1 MKFLFIIQLIIIYW
15 KKFAQ
20 NSDLRVV
27 CYYTN
32 WSLYREAMPTLYP
45 DHIDPLLCTHIHYAF
60 ADINP
65 LTLTITPTEE
75 HDIHWTDRLGMP
87 LYLRMY
93 GLKRRNP
100 SLKII
105 LSVGGWSARS
115 KGFNAVLRSDNN
127 RAKFINQTI
136 AFLQEWQFDGLDL
149 DWEFPGSRDR
159 GASTDSKIKFNIL
172 IRELRQAFEDDAIR
186 INKTNRLL
194 LTAAVAADPKKIDQ
208 GYVIEEF
215 CNGLDYVNVMTY
227 DYHGKWDL
235 VTGINSPLY
244 RSHTELENHEDWKN
258 TNSSIYYWINNGC
271 VASKINLG
279 LALYGRSFT
288 LTHTHNTSIGAS
300 IVEGG
305 GEGIHIYILT
315 LRILFINKDNLK
327 LFLAGPYTKEEG
339 ILAYFEICQKLR
351 AHNWTT
357 EWDVESQSQYA
368 YSDTGQWVGYDSLK
382 SATLKVIWSKSM
394 GLGGVM
400 LWTLDYDDYTGLF
413 CNRGEFPF
421 TRRVHET
428 MFDSILTTSTISIT
442 NESHTTTSIRT
453 SNSSIFLKLNRTNR
467 PNFFLVV
474 APSHRTKIVS
484 DSRMVNHAGDHL
496 KYKFFL
502 LFFLSV
508 FHFFK

>member
-65 LTLTITPTEE
+65 LTLAITPTEE

-159 GASTDSKIKFNIL
+159 GASADSKIKFNIL

-215 CNGLDYVNVMTY
+215 CNLLDYVNVMTY
-227 DYHGKWDL
+227 DYHGKWDPI
-235 VTGINSPLY
+235 TGINSPLY

-258 TNSSIYYWINNGC
+258 ANSSIYYWINNGC
-271 VASKINLG
+271 AVSKLNLG

-288 LTHTHNTSIGAS
+288 LANTQNTSIGAS

-305 GEGIHIYILT
+305 GE
-315 LRILFINKDNLK
+315 
-327 LFLAGPYTKEEG
+327 AGPYTKEEG

-428 MFDSILTTSTISIT
+428 MFDSILTTSTISLT
-442 NESHTTTSIRT
+442 NESHTTTTIRT
-453 SNSSIFLKLNRTNR
+453 SNSSIYSKLNRTNK

-474 APSHRTKIVS
+474 APSHRTKIGS

-496 KYKFFL
+496 KSKFFL
-502 LFFLSV
+502 LSFLSV
-508 FHFFK
+508 FHFF

>member
-1 MKFLFIIQLIIIYW
+1 MKFLFIIQLIIIYC

-45 DHIDPLLCTHIHYAF
+45 DHIDPLLCTHIHFAF

-65 LTLTITPTEE
+65 LTLAITPTED

-159 GASTDSKIKFNIL
+159 GASADSKIKFNIL
-172 IRELRQAFEDDAIR
+172 IHELRQTFEDDAIR

-194 LTAAVAADPKKIDQ
+194 LTAAVAADPKKIEQ
-208 GYVIEEF
+208 GYIIEEF
-215 CNGLDYVNVMTY
+215 CNSLDYVSVMTY
-227 DYHGKWDL
+227 DYHGKWDS

-244 RSHTELENHEDWKN
+244 RSHTEVENHEEWKN
-258 TNSSIYYWINNGC
+258 TNSSIYYWINQGC
-271 VASKINLG
+271 AASKINLG

-288 LTHTHNTSIGAS
+288 LASTQNTSIGAS
-300 IVEGG
+300 IVDGG
-305 GEGIHIYILT
+305 GEP
-315 LRILFINKDNLK
+315 
-327 LFLAGPYTKEEG
+327 GPYTKEEG

-357 EWDVESQSQYA
+357 EWDEGSQSQFA
-368 YSDTGQWVGYDSLK
+368 YSDTGQWVGYDSLR
-382 SATLKVIWSKSM
+382 SATLKVIWSKTM
-394 GLGGVM
+394 GLGGAM

-428 MFDSILTTSTISIT
+428 MFDSILTTSTISTT
-442 NESHTTTSIRT
+442 NQSHTTTTPIRT
-453 SNSSIFLKLNRTNR
+453 SNSSIYPKLNRTNK
-467 PNFFLVV
+467 PNFVLVV
-474 APSHRTKIVS
+474 APSHRTKMVS

>member
-1 MKFLFIIQLIIIYW
+1 MKFFFLIQLTIIFW
-15 KKFAQ
+15 NKVVHNA
-20 NSDLRVV
+20 DLRVV

-60 ADINP
+60 ADIDP
-65 LTLTITPTEE
+65 LTLAITPIEE

-115 KGFNAVLRSDNN
+115 KGFNAILRSDNT

-136 AFLQEWQFDGLDL
+136 TFLEEWQFDGLDL

-159 GASTDSKIKFNIL
+159 DAEPDSKLKFNIL
-172 IRELRQAFEDDAIR
+172 VQELRQAFEEEAGR
-186 INKTNRLL
+186 MNKSNRLL
-194 LTAAVAADPKKIDQ
+194 LTAAVASDPKKVNE
-208 GYVIEEF
+208 GYIVDEF
-215 CNGLDYVNVMTY
+215 CNSLDYINVMTY

-244 RSHTELENHEDWKN
+244 RSNAELEDHEDWKN
-258 TNSSIYYWINNGC
+258 SNSSISYWINHGC
-271 VASKINLG
+271 PPSKMNLG

-288 LTHTHNTSIGAS
+288 LSDHQNTSIGAKT
-300 IVEGG
+300 IEGG
-305 GEGIHIYILT
+305 GE
-315 LRILFINKDNLK
+315 
-327 LFLAGPYTKEEG
+327 AGPYTKDKG

-357 EWDVESQSQYA
+357 EWDLDSQSQYA
-368 YSDTGQWVGYDSLK
+368 YSDTGQWVGYDSLR
-382 SATLKVIWSKSM
+382 SVTLKVIWAKAM
-394 GLGGVM
+394 GLGGAM
-400 LWTLDYDDYTGLF
+400 LWSLDYDDYTGLF

-421 TRRVHET
+421 TRRVYET
-428 MFDSILTTSTISIT
+428 MFDSVLTTSTLSIT
-442 NESHTTTSIRT
+442 NESQITTTTVI
-453 SNSSIFLKLNRTNR
+453 SSTNMSKFSLSSFNRTNK
-467 PNFFLVV
+467 PNFVV
-474 APSHRTKIVS
+474 VLSPSHRTKSIL
-484 DSRMVNHAGDHL
+484 DSRMVNEAGDHFHL
-496 KYKFFL
+496 LNSLFL
-502 LFFLSV
+502 LLFLSV
-508 FHFFK
+508 FHFFE